1 MARNA
6 EERVNALGDRLH
18 GFSLRDV
25 CWGYRDLFARTIE
38 RLFDEGLLGAER
50 AETSRQFFALLKQAD
65 QSCFDHV
72 LKEFISAI
80 NPRTRWILDLPGMFA
95 EIVTLGRELAEVR
108 LHDGVAFFRTW
119 GEGGLGDTPREV
131 RAFVSRFVRLRAVD
145 SDLAM
150 AFLRGY
156 GVLRTRL
163 RGRELDRFLEEGLR
177 LQQRNPSQA
186 RAFVQAETRSAETV
200 IRSITRE
207 CRLEDVQRELAALL
221 RALAGYAVDVDH
233 LGRLDSD
240 ELIARGSTVVCLYKW
255 LYLPAVIRHFDTVGR
270 NRAWYRLIAV
280 VTAGMLAE
288 NSFPRI
294 HGHPRYRT
302 CADLAGRDMVRLN
315 LLQIVE
321 TVRVLDAVRARW
333 PGAAG
338 LLDLGITTE
347 YAARPPASAADSLLR
362 ACLAPAP
369 AGLSGAAEAVRAL
382 AGRAVNVFDTAARLD
397 TAAVSRLCAL
407 CPGLDAAPLRPL
419 SFAPDFLFPGQTETP
434 PPDAL
439 IAELGRTAAQPRHG
453 AVEPAGDTPRS
464 AADTPPDGS
473 ADGQPEAGEPAPVR
487 PAFVYDEWSQ
497 AENTYYRDHCLLRE
511 RVVEPAAH
519 AARPEG
525 IDDAVR
531 HVRQAF
537 ERLKPELAQK
547 EKRLREGDAINV
559 DRLLDFVVARRHEPS
574 PRVDFYERPLT
585 TRRDLAVLVLL
596 DVSGSTGGAEG
607 SETIIAIE
615 QRTALIFGEG
625 LSALGDPFALCGFS
639 SNGREDC
646 TYAVYKAFE
655 APWDGRAVE
664 TLLSAVPAN
673 STRMGPALR
682 HSGMK
687 LAQRENRQRLIL
699 LITDGKP
706 MDTGYDPQT
715 RYAQYDVR
723 KACEENLRLGVQ
735 TFAISTEENTRADM
749 EIMFPRGRFIILPG
763 MRRLPAVLPKLYLKL
778 TA

>member
-1 MARNA
+1 MAHNA
-6 EERVNALGDRLH
+6 EQRVNAMGDRLH

-25 CWGYRDLFARTIE
+25 CWGYRDIFARTIE
-38 RLFDEGLLGAER
+38 QLFADGVLGEER
-50 AETSRQFFALLKQAD
+50 AETSRQFFDLLKQAD

-80 NPRTRWILDLPGMFA
+80 NPRTRWILDLPGIFA
-95 EIVTLGRELAEVR
+95 EVVTLGRELAEAR

-131 RAFVSRFVRLRAVD
+131 RAFVSRFTRLRALD
-145 SDLAM
+145 PDLAM

-163 RGRELDRFLEEGLR
+163 RDRELDRFLDAGVRMRQHNPQQACAFLR
-177 LQQRNPSQA
+177 N
-186 RAFVQAETRSAETV
+186 ETRSAETV

-207 CRLEDVQRELAALL
+207 CRLDDVQRELSALL
-221 RALAGYAVDVDH
+221 RALVGYAVDVDH

-240 ELIARGSTVVCLYKW
+240 DLIERGSSVVCLYKW
-255 LYLPAVIRHFDTVGR
+255 LYLPAAVRHFDAVER
-270 NRAWYRLIAV
+270 NRAWYLLAAV
-280 VTAGMLAE
+280 VAAGMLAE
-288 NSFPRI
+288 NSFPRV

-302 CADLAGRDMVRLN
+302 CADLAGRDPARQT
-315 LLQIVE
+315 LLQVVE
-321 TVRVLDAVRARW
+321 HVRVLDAVRARW

-338 LLDLGITTE
+338 LLDLGIETE
-347 YAARPPASAADSLLR
+347 FTARPSAGAADGLLR

-369 AGLSGAAEAVRAL
+369 SASAPAVNAIRAV
-382 AGRAVNVFDTAARLD
+382 ADRAVNVFDTAALLDD
-397 TAAVSRLCAL
+397 TAVARLCAL
-407 CPGLDAAPLRPL
+407 CPGLAAAPLRPL
-419 SFAPDFLFPGQTETP
+419 SFAPDFLFPGRTETP

-439 IAELGRTAAQPRHG
+439 IADLSRTAERRRNGDA
-453 AVEPAGDTPRS
+453 APAD
-464 AADTPPDGS
+464 AAARTASDTPPDG
-473 ADGQPEAGEPAPVR
+473 ADGTPGEDAQAPV
-487 PAFVYDEWSQ
+487 PAVFVYDEWSH
-497 AENTYYRDHCLLRE
+497 ADNAYYRDHCLLHE
-511 RVVEPAAH
+511 RVMEPAAH
-519 AARPEG
+519 VARPDG
-525 IDDAVR
+525 IGDAVR

-547 EKRLREGDAINV
+547 EKRLREGDTINP
-559 DRLLDFVVARRHEPS
+559 DRLLDFVVSTRHEPS

-607 SETIIAIE
+607 AERIIEIE
-615 QRTALIFGEG
+615 KRTALVFGEG
-625 LSALGDPFALCGFS
+625 LSALGDAFALCGFS
-639 SNGREDC
+639 SNGRENC
-646 TYAVYKAFE
+646 TFAIYKAFE
-655 APWDGRAVE
+655 SPWDRRAVD

-673 STRMGPALR
+673 ATRIGPALR
-682 HSGMK
+682 HSGML
-687 LAQRENRQRLIL
+687 LARRENRQRLIL

-706 MDTGYDPQT
+706 MDTGYDPKT

-723 KACEENLRLGVQ
+723 KACEENLRRGIQ

-749 EIMFPRGRFIILPG
+749 DIMFPHGRFVILPG

-778 TA
+778 TT